1 MLLGT
6 LLWVEAGGWSE
17 PLDSSSEYGV
27 PYGGVKPYADLLA
40 KPYEYHGPERELDE
54 PMDVEEVRIGIFG
67 PLRGHRKENGL
78 SMRRGAEL
86 AIAEANA
93 EGGYRGKPFKLI
105 FRPDDHIW
113 GSAKEVVKL
122 VYADKV
128 WAVMGAI
135 GGQSTHIAEQIIT
148 KAHVPLISTASTD
161 CSLTRINIPW
171 MFRCMPDDEQIAR
184 LLGEHLF
191 RERGYKKVV
200 GIADKTYDSRLG
212 MREFEKMARRL
223 GTPLALSLRYNS
235 GDKDFS
241 QQIRLIE
248 RSGAQ
253 ALVIYGQPEE
263 AAQLILQMR
272 ERGMT
277 QKIFGGPQLAFP
289 AFPKLAG
296 VSSEGVTV
304 ASPCNLWRN
313 NLMLQTFNRRFFL
326 RYAQLPDVIA
336 AYAYDGMYLLIHAIR
351 AGGLNRAKIR
361 DTLAE
366 IKVFHGVTGKLRFDG
381 SGSNIS
387 LPILAVVRDGHF
399 VPLSGFVNQSSTL
412 RSE

>member
-1 MLLGT
+1 
-6 LLWVEAGGWSE
+6 
-17 PLDSSSEYGV
+17 
-27 PYGGVKPYADLLA
+27 
-40 KPYEYHGPERELDE
+40 
-54 PMDVEEVRIGIFG
+54 
-67 PLRGHRKENGL
+67 
-78 SMRRGAEL
+78 
-86 AIAEANA
+86 
-93 EGGYRGKPFKLI
+93 
-105 FRPDDHIW
+105 
-113 GSAKEVVKL
+113 
-122 VYADKV
+122 
-128 WAVMGAI
+128 
-135 GGQSTHIAEQIIT
+135 
-148 KAHVPLISTASTD
+148 
-161 CSLTRINIPW
+161 
-171 MFRCMPDDEQIAR
+171 MPDDEQIAR